1 MELLPKG
8 ANFVRAKTL
17 WEIGLHLAGN
27 PATPYGGNRD
37 MVITVGSGS
46 SAAFRP
52 WLRLATGSAI
62 LAEQVAKGDGVE
74 LAFVN
79 PSALLTQA
87 YRGVGLFSAPLP
99 VRIIAVY
106 PSWDRFVFMIHPRTG
121 LRSLADIKAK
131 RYPLRLSVRE
141 DPTHSTHVLIGQA
154 FALHG
159 FALKDIESW
168 GGRLLLCGGPSDARR
183 LEPLG
188 RGEIDAVFDEGIKV
202 WLDEAL
208 AAGLSPI
215 ELEPT
220 EFDAMQR
227 LGWRKVSL
235 PKARFRSSLAMPR
248 RSISADGRF
257 TRMRR
262 FRSRSPMKSAMPSPR
277 ANGRFLGRRELMGA
291 LCTWG
296 ARATARRWMSR
307 STRARSVGIA
317 STGKRIESRAEGSL
331 MDQRAHDGWRKMVE
345 VISLQELHCAT
356 ARSHQHASRFAQ

>member
-1 MELLPKG
+1 MEALPRG

-17 WEIGLHLAGN
+17 WEIGLHIAGN

-37 MVITVGSGS
+37 MIITVGSGS
-46 SAAFRP
+46 GAQFRP

-62 LAEQVAKGDGVE
+62 LAEDVASGGVE

-87 YRGVGLFSAPLP
+87 YWGVGLFRAPLP
-99 VRIIAVY
+99 VRIVAVY

-121 LRSLADIKAK
+121 IRSLADIKEK

-141 DPTHSTHVLIGQA
+141 DPAHSTLVLIDQA

-159 FALKDIESW
+159 FALKDIETW
-168 GGRLLLCGGPSDARR
+168 GGHLLLCGGPSDARR
-183 LEPLG
+183 LKPLG

-220 EFDAMQR
+220 EFDAMER

-235 PKARFRSSLAMPR
+235 PKAR
-248 RSISADGRF
+248 
-257 TRMRR
+257 
-262 FRSRSPMKSAMPSPR
+262 
-277 ANGRFLGRRELMGA
+277 
-291 LCTWG
+291 
-296 ARATARRWMSR
+296 
-307 STRARSVGIA
+307 
-317 STGKRIESRAEGSL
+317 
-331 MDQRAHDGWRKMVE
+331 
-345 VISLQELHCAT
+345 
-356 ARSHQHASRFAQ
+356 